1 MKLTTAIMFF
11 LFTQYLLGQI
21 VSTPTGGVWNDT
33 TTWIGNVVPNDS
45 DNVVINGPVVIYE
58 KAFCKDLL
66 LSNAASLADSQ
77 SIESFDIAIKGNF
90 INEGTVFS
98 KSDQFNLLLY
108 EDLHNK
114 GNWDEQSNINI
125 TFSSL
130 ADHNIA
136 NDSSKII
143 SVDNILLAGN
153 GRKLILLTNINFKQ
167 TNFDLEY
174 DTLVIND
181 KEVYNLGG
189 IFHNPVIKSNGGMFN
204 NSNLWDCNV
213 IGTLRTSGK
222 TLVSGGNFM
231 DTLIVVDTLTQSP
244 SGYSWFRINTLINH
258 GVVRCSQAG
267 FFTIYIKNII
277 NNGILEDGNSGG
289 LLLPIITESLHN
301 NGIWSCLYTD
311 FNSSNNLYLSQT
323 EGKYIGSDYIQVRS
337 QQDTIFLLS
346 DFNINSKVMGQENF
360 LSVGEYTLSGINNYY
375 LALKFISN
383 NATLKNT
390 YIINSNFEGNTT
402 FDGMTYLAGQIYFTD
417 TVMVKSIFKSYGSD
431 VSTLSFENLINCG
444 DIYNDGDGLYIEIKK
459 DLRNEWNLRCN
470 RLTFNGSVD
479 QIITLYKPI
488 KGKTYFVSNIT
499 GNEYQWYLN
508 NQPLLGKTNS
518 ILQFDSLINNSA
530 GVYSCRVISVVD
542 TLFSR
547 TISVDFLTDISENIN
562 SIIVTN
568 YNLYQNY
575 PNPFNPIT
583 TINFDLPKN
592 GFVSLK
598 IYDVVGSEIIKLIDN
613 ELEAG
618 KHEVNFN
625 ANGLSSGVY
634 FYRLEAND
642 FCFFRKMILIK

>member
-1 MKLTTAIMFF
+1 
-11 LFTQYLLGQI
+11 
-21 VSTPTGGVWNDT
+21 
-33 TTWIGNVVPNDS
+33 
-45 DNVVINGPVVIYE
+45 
-58 KAFCKDLL
+58 
-66 LSNAASLADSQ
+66 
-77 SIESFDIAIKGNF
+77 
-90 INEGTVFS
+90 
-98 KSDQFNLLLY
+98 
-108 EDLHNK
+108 
-114 GNWDEQSNINI
+114 
-125 TFSSL
+125 
-130 ADHNIA
+130 
-136 NDSSKII
+136 
-143 SVDNILLAGN
+143 
-153 GRKLILLTNINFKQ
+153 
-167 TNFDLEY
+167 
-174 DTLVIND
+174 
-181 KEVYNLGG
+181 
-189 IFHNPVIKSNGGMFN
+189 
-204 NSNLWDCNV
+204 
-213 IGTLRTSGK
+213 
-222 TLVSGGNFM
+222 
-231 DTLIVVDTLTQSP
+231 
-244 SGYSWFRINTLINH
+244 
-258 GVVRCSQAG
+258 
-267 FFTIYIKNII
+267 
-277 NNGILEDGNSGG
+277 
-289 LLLPIITESLHN
+289 
-301 NGIWSCLYTD
+301 
-311 FNSSNNLYLSQT
+311 
-323 EGKYIGSDYIQVRS
+323 
-337 QQDTIFLLS
+337 
-346 DFNINSKVMGQENF
+346 
-360 LSVGEYTLSGINNYY
+360 
-375 LALKFISN
+375 
-383 NATLKNT
+383 
-390 YIINSNFEGNTT
+390 
-402 FDGMTYLAGQIYFTD
+402 MTYLAGQIYFTD

-459 DLRNEWNLRCN
+459 DLRNEWNFRCN